1 MLSLWRGA
9 DAQLLLVN
17 VCERSFLA
25 VYSSGFVLSRGRW
38 GCECGDVVLAGP
50 LLDPLF
56 TQMLCLTRSRLLR
69 GCCQPLSDR
78 VDLAE
83 FGGRRDVSGQRS
95 FAAIIAMLLSER
107 EKCLYRTLIPACP
120 FRAHFNLW
128 WARHGWL
135 LIHPVSRQDGQFSR
149 PPYFTAGVNL
159 TAESAIEPPRGGEHG
174 AGGNLPKQK

>member
-1 MLSLWRGA
+1 M
-9 DAQLLLVN
+9 LLVN

-25 VYSSGFVLSRGRW
+25 VYSNSFVLSRGRW
-38 GCECGDVVLAGP
+38 ILLRGDVVAANSF
-50 LLDPLF
+50 LDPLF

-69 GCCQPLSDR
+69 GCCQRLSDR

-107 EKCLYRTLIPACP
+107 EKCLYRTLMPACL

-128 WARHGWL
+128 WARHGWP
-135 LIHPVSRQDGQFSR
+135 LIHLVSRPYGYFSR

-159 TAESAIEPPRGGEHG
+159 TAEQPSEPPRGGEHG
-174 AGGNLPKQK
+174 AGENCLNKKPPFAESRNC